1 MVLHIVAWSKT
12 SPNTILRDA
21 ERNAIPGWDQLPS
34 LVWKTDTWNCPDQDC
49 NKWNS
54 KPEKL
59 KSHYLAVHMGEA
71 EDGAHKE
78 DEYGVI
84 SGSEFENEVE
94 DVEAAE
100 MNMESIAELLNNA
113 PKYRTVTIRQQVI
126 RR

>member
-1 MVLHIVAWSKT
+1 
-12 SPNTILRDA
+12 
-21 ERNAIPGWDQLPS
+21 
-34 LVWKTDTWNCPDQDC
+34 
-49 NKWNS
+49 
-54 KPEKL
+54 
-59 KSHYLAVHMGEA
+59 MGEA